1 LLAQDSPVAQFA
13 KAFRTDVAALSS
25 EPQVA
30 VWQKAH
36 PGSRLQLAHYQT
48 EKDSYETGYKR
59 ANRWCAASVVAS
71 QSSVVGTVLF
81 DVPAVTAGALRPLPE
96 KVDKSLTQTC
106 LMQAVW
112 FQTSSVV
119 GGMGGV
125 ELVDAIVNE
134 LIRSWGKPNGSTDGA
149 DIQGGGSW
157 KGVVAWHRSGINIW
171 VAYAPPWAAG
181 PSSAT
186 LGRVIAFARRNSPP
200 DSSVNIW
207 LLGGALVR
215 RVIAEAVRISDLDT
229 ALAEAM
235 MRRSFCMQDPE
246 STAPTRYPFPT
257 PEADAVTVGRAV
269 QWLRQAKSLPP
280 ERRAAALLVV
290 DAYLSCVQSS
300 PSLTR
305 AIGAEAAGDPE
316 QGYSHYFRDQAEKLD
331 SQGPAGELAGLA
343 SLADPCFLKGKAP
356 WPDLEIKKGEA
367 LLQRFPADTW
377 TPWIHYAVA
386 RSHAVKLSF
395 SYPEGDPEGDILPL
409 KPAEMQT
416 GRELAIDH
424 FKEFLKQLPDD
435 PKAVFAWQEAWRLL
449 AGLPP
454 SYIGFGCSGE

>member
-1 LLAQDSPVAQFA
+1 M
-13 KAFRTDVAALSS
+13 
-25 EPQVA
+25 A

-36 PGSRLQLAHYQT
+36 PGSRLQLAHYQI
-48 EKDSYETGYKR
+48 EKDPYETGYKR
-59 ANRWCAASVVAS
+59 ANRWCAASVVSS
-71 QSSVVGTVLF
+71 QSSVVRTVLF
-81 DVPAVTAGALRPLPE
+81 DVPAVSPGALPPLPE

-112 FQTSSVV
+112 FETSSVV

-134 LIRSWGKPNGSTDGA
+134 LTRSWGKPNGSTDVA
-149 DIQGGGSW
+149 DIQGGGFW

-171 VAYAPPWAAG
+171 VAYAPPWEAG
-181 PSSAT
+181 PPNAT
-186 LGRVIAFARRNSPP
+186 VGRVIAFARRKSPP
-200 DSSVNIW
+200 DSSVNTW

-215 RVIAEAVRISDLDT
+215 RVITEAARTADLDQS
-229 ALAEAM
+229 LAEAM

-246 STAPTRYPFPT
+246 STTPTRYPYPT
-257 PEADAVTVGRAV
+257 PEAEAVTVGRAV
-269 QWLRQAKSLPP
+269 QWLSQAKSLPP

-290 DAYLSCVQSS
+290 DAYLICMQSS
-300 PSLTR
+300 SRLTQ
-305 AIGAEAAGDPE
+305 AIGAQAAGANE
-316 QGYSHYFRDQAEKLD
+316 QGYIHYFRNQAEKLD
-331 SQGPAGELAGLA
+331 PQGPAGELAGLA

-377 TPWIHYAVA
+377 TPWIHYAIA

-395 SYPEGDPEGDILPL
+395 SYPEGDPEGNILPL
-409 KPAEMQT
+409 KPGEMQT
-416 GRELAIDH
+416 ERELAIDH
-424 FKEFLKQLPDD
+424 FREFLKQVSDD
-435 PKAVFAWQEAWRLL
+435 PKSVFAWQEAWSLL

-454 SYIGFGCSGE
+454 SHIGFGCSGE